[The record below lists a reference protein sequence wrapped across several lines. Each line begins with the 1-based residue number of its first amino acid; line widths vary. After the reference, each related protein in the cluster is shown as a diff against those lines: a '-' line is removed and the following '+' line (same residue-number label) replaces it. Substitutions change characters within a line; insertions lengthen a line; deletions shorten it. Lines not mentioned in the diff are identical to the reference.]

1 MNVLNVFK
9 VVYIT
14 TAFDRHN
21 GTVESR
27 SYMGKKLAIHR
38 HINYVPATANICEP
52 TFST

>member
-27 SYMGKKLAIHR
+27 SYMGKKLAIMYLPLQIFVSLPSAPDLR
-38 HINYVPATANICEP
+38 
-52 TFST
+52 